1 MSTAYKPVSNSM
13 LIDLK
18 AYTTFAQMKEGLE
31 NKLTLMTDLPIG
43 SKVNVDI
50 GKKILSNKQLREL
63 EDTLLDYGMH
73 LDQLMSGRL
82 NEDLNTEPEEEQAPI
97 IEDIKHYDNT
107 ALICRHIRSGQKK
120 FVPGNAVI
128 LGDINP
134 GAELIAGGN
143 ILVMGSLRGLAHAGV
158 FGDEG
163 AIITAYR
170 LNPTQLRIATH
181 ITRPPDGER
190 HEVDY
195 PEVARIREGR
205 VVIEKLKI

>member
-1 MSTAYKPVSNSM
+1 M

-18 AYTTFAQMKEGLE
+18 AYNTFSQMKEGLE
-31 NKLTLMTDLPIG
+31 NKLTLMADLPIG

-73 LDQLMSGRL
+73 LDQLMSGKL
-82 NEDLNTEPEEEQAPI
+82 NEASNPQGQEEKAPI

-195 PEVARIREGR
+195 PELARIREGR

>member
-1 MSTAYKPVSNSM
+1 VSTACKPASSSM

-18 AYTTFAQMKEGLE
+18 AYNTFAQIKKGLE
-31 NKLTLMTDLPIG
+31 NRLQLVTDLPVG
-43 SKVNVDI
+43 SKVSIDI
-50 GKKILSNKQLREL
+50 GKRVLSNKQVREL
-63 EDTLLDYGMH
+63 EDTLLDYGVH
-73 LDQLMSGRL
+73 LDQLISGGL
-82 NEDLNTEPEEEQAPI
+82 DDENSEQEASI
-97 IEDIKHYDNT
+97 AGMNHYDDT
-107 ALICRHIRSGQKK
+107 ALICQHIRSGQKK

-134 GAELIAGGN
+134 GAEVIAGGN

-163 AIITAYR
+163 VIISAYR
-170 LNPTQLRIATH
+170 LNPTQLRIAAH

-190 HEVDY
+190 NGVDY

>member
-1 MSTAYKPVSNSM
+1 M

-18 AYTTFAQMKEGLE
+18 AYNTFAQMKEGLE
-31 NKLTLMTDLPIG
+31 NKLALMTDLPIG
-43 SKVNVDI
+43 SKVNLDI
-50 GKKILSNKQLREL
+50 GKKILSNKQIRDL

-82 NEDLNTEPEEEQAPI
+82 DKDENVDLEEDQAPL
-97 IEDIKHYDNT
+97 IEDIKHYENT

-120 FVPGNAVI
+120 FVPGNAVV

-158 FGDEG
+158 FGDEE

-190 HEVDY
+190 NEVDY

>member
-1 MSTAYKPVSNSM
+1 MSTAIKQASGGM

-18 AYTTFAQMKEGLE
+18 AYHTFAQMKKGLE
-31 NKLTLMTDLPIG
+31 KKLTSVADLPIG
-43 SKVNVDI
+43 SKVSIDI
-50 GKKILSNKQLREL
+50 GEKILSNKQVREL

-73 LDQLMSGRL
+73 LEELMSGRL
-82 NEDLNTEPEEEQAPI
+82 PDVEEDLDEEPV
-97 IEDIKHYDNT
+97 IEGMTHYDDT
-107 ALICRHIRSGQKK
+107 ALICKHIRSGQKR
-120 FVPGNAVI
+120 FVQGNIVV

-134 GAELIAGGN
+134 GAEVVAGGN

-163 AIITAYR
+163 AIIAAYR

-190 HEVDY
+190 NAVDY

-205 VVIEKLKI
+205 VIIEKLKI

>member
-1 MSTAYKPVSNSM
+1 MSTAYKTVSNSM

-18 AYTTFAQMKEGLE
+18 AYNTFAQIKEGLE
-31 NKLTLMTDLPIG
+31 NKLTLMADLPIG

-63 EDTLLDYGMH
+63 EDTLLDYGVH
-73 LDQLMSGRL
+73 LDQLMSGRPIADG
-82 NEDLNTEPEEEQAPI
+82 EAKQEEEKAPI
-97 IEDIKHYDNT
+97 IEDIKHYENT
-107 ALICRHIRSGQKK
+107 ALICHHIRSGQKK

-134 GAELIAGGN
+134 GAEIIAGGN
-143 ILVMGSLRGLAHAGV
+143 ILVMGCLRGMAHAGV

-163 AIITAYR
+163 ALITAYR
-170 LNPTQLRIATH
+170 LNPTQLRIASH
-181 ITRPPDGER
+181 ITRPPDGEKN
-190 HEVDY
+190 ELDY